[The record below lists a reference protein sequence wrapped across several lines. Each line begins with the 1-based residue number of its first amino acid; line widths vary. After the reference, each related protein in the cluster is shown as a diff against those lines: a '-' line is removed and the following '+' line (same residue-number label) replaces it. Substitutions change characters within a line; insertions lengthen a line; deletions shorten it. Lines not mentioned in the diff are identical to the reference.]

1 VCVKL
6 HYCASMVK
14 LLIRLYLA
22 LKHFKCRHY
31 ICLYRV
37 IYNFITDPT
46 IGPFSRVRRR
56 IQDEYNEKKQN
67 GENMTMNGKQSGKAH
82 IE

>member
-1 VCVKL
+1 MSSSSIDFDNLPQYSSWC
-6 HYCASMVK
+6 
-14 LLIRLYLA
+14 
-22 LKHFKCRHY
+22 
-31 ICLYRV
+31 RV

>member
-1 VCVKL
+1 M
-6 HYCASMVK
+6 A
-14 LLIRLYLA
+14 LINLPQYSSW
-22 LKHFKCRHY
+22 C
-31 ICLYRV
+31 RV

-67 GENMTMNGKQSGKAH
+67 GENMTMNITLHHDEYCGKVSKS
-82 IE
+82 IELEDIF